1 MEEIKMER
9 EIKVGDIVKHFKYET
24 ITETERFANKY
35 LYVVRGFAEHTET
48 KEQLVIYQA
57 LYAPFKWYARP
68 KEMFMSEVD
77 KEKYPNIQ
85 QKYRFEVYNMNPNYD
100 VSLVA
105 NNFTLS

>member
-1 MEEIKMER
+1 MELKRKIPEKGEIW
-9 EIKVGDIVKHFKYET
+9 KHFK
-24 ITETERFANKY
+24 NK
-35 LYVVRGFAEHTET
+35 LYKIIAIAEHTET

-57 LYAPFKWYARP
+57 LYAPFKWCARP

-100 VSLVA
+100 VSLVS